1 VGGALVDRLP
11 RRWVSVASD
20 VLRGLLLLALA
31 ALQASG
37 SLQIIHLYVL
47 ASLFGFVRAFAQP
60 AFRALVQA
68 LIPPDERVSGNA
80 LVSGGATAAG
90 LIGPALG
97 GLVMAAGGTALAF
110 LLDGLSFLVAALA
123 LLPARPEEP
132 HRPKNQVRVFSDLGE
147 AIHLLKGRRFLLG
160 AMAAMALILVT
171 SQAPVVLLRP
181 WVAER
186 AGGGVSTLSM
196 AYTAFSAG
204 MLLTVILMGA
214 GKAPRHRGA
223 FIFGGMAL
231 TGLCQAGMAV
241 VTAPWQLWALE
252 FLIGASIMIY
262 GVIWPAV
269 LQDSVPP
276 AAMGRISAIDQF
288 GTTVLYPAGIA
299 LVGVLSTAPGP
310 YWTELG
316 GGLLT
321 IAVAGLALLLP
332 NE

>member
-1 VGGALVDRLP
+1 
-11 RRWVSVASD
+11 
-20 VLRGLLLLALA
+20 
-31 ALQASG
+31 
-37 SLQIIHLYVL
+37 
-47 ASLFGFVRAFAQP
+47 
-60 AFRALVQA
+60 
-68 LIPPDERVSGNA
+68 
-80 LVSGGATAAG
+80 
-90 LIGPALG
+90 
-97 GLVMAAGGTALAF
+97 
-110 LLDGLSFLVAALA
+110 
-123 LLPARPEEP
+123 
-132 HRPKNQVRVFSDLGE
+132 
-147 AIHLLKGRRFLLG
+147 
-160 AMAAMALILVT
+160 
-171 SQAPVVLLRP
+171 
-181 WVAER
+181 
-186 AGGGVSTLSM
+186 M

-241 VTAPWQLWALE
+241 VSAPWQLWALE
-252 FLIGASIMIY
+252 FLIGASVMIY

-310 YWTELG
+310 FWTELG

-321 IAVAGLALLLP
+321 IAVAGLAVLLP